1 MSYLHKKTVF
11 VIGAGA
17 SCEVNLPSGLQ
28 LRDKI
33 ADALDLRFGGFN
45 KLISGDSVI
54 SDALQLRAEIGA
66 TPIGDLVAA
75 CRHIRDGM
83 LTARSIDNYIDSH
96 ADDKCVEL
104 CGKLAIVRLILDAE
118 QSSSLYL
125 DPDATAAAERK
136 LNFADLQ
143 KTWFSSFIH
152 RITEHCSPRDLPARL
167 KSIALVIFNY
177 DRCIEHYLYYAL
189 QNHYPSISSTDAAEL
204 VTQIEI
210 YHPYGS
216 VGPLSWIDPAKG
228 IDFGGDLNPKKLL
241 DLASSIKTFSESADP
256 PSRDIVLIRQ
266 LILGS
271 PRLIFLG
278 FAFHQM
284 NIDLLMP
291 SIPHPV
297 KGHESKRVFGTVCGI
312 SKFDADD
319 LRLDLSVRAPVAR
332 ENIYLSHA
340 KCNELFD
347 EYQRGLSLL

>member
-1 MSYLHKKTVF
+1 MSYSHNKTVF

-17 SCEVNLPSGLQ
+17 SCEVNLPSGHQ

-33 ADALDLRFGGFN
+33 SEALDLRFGGFD
-45 KLISGDSVI
+45 KLISGDSI
-54 SDALQLRAEIGA
+54 IFDALQRVKTDA

-83 LTARSIDNYIDSH
+83 LTAKSIDNYIDSH
-96 ADDKCVEL
+96 ADDKCIEL

-118 QSSSLYL
+118 QTSFLYL
-125 DPDATAAAERK
+125 DANATAAADRK
-136 LNFADLQ
+136 LNFAKLQ
-143 KTWFSSFIH
+143 KTWFSSFMH
-152 RITEHCSPRDLPARL
+152 KITEHCSPRDLPARL

-189 QNHYPSISSTDAAEL
+189 QNHYPSISPTDAVEL
-204 VTQIEI
+204 VKQIEI

-216 VGPLSWIDPAKG
+216 VGPLSCIDPAKG
-228 IDFGGDLNPKKLL
+228 IDFGGEPNSNKLL
-241 DLASSIKTFSESADP
+241 DLASSIRTFSESVDP
-256 PSRDIVLIRQ
+256 PSRDIILTRQ

-284 NIDLLMP
+284 NINLLMP
-291 SIPHPV
+291 SSPHPV
-297 KGHESKRVFGTVCGI
+297 KGHEIKQIFGTVCGV
-312 SKFDADD
+312 SKSDADD
-319 LRLDLSVRAPVAR
+319 VRLDLSVRASVAR
-332 ENIYLSHA
+332 ENIYLSHI

-347 EYQRGLSLL
+347 EYQRGLSLV